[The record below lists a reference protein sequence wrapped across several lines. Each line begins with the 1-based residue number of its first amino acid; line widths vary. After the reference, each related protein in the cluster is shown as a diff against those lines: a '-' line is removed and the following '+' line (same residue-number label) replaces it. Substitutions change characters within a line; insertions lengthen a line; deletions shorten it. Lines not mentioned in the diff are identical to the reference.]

1 MSFLSTFPKL
11 LFTRGSSLNRLGYS
25 AFYNSTYYHPFSTKA
40 SKTVE
45 DDDGNVLSLEV
56 TEAAANRLKYMAKRD
71 NNPDQALRITVES
84 GGCHG
89 FQYLLDLTDK
99 YDLEEDVYG
108 FVYLLLAVFL
118 NTNSF
123 YSIFDRDGGKIVVDT
138 ISLGL
143 ISGSEIDFSEELI
156 GSTFKVKNNPH
167 AVSGCGCGTSFE
179 VKF

>member
-1 MSFLSTFPKL
+1 
-11 LFTRGSSLNRLGYS
+11 
-25 AFYNSTYYHPFSTKA
+25 
-40 SKTVE
+40 
-45 DDDGNVLSLEV
+45 
-56 TEAAANRLKYMAKRD
+56 MAKRD
-71 NNPDQALRITVES
+71 NSPNQALRITVES

-99 YDLEEDVYG
+99 VDPEEDV
-108 FVYLLLAVFL
+108 
-118 NTNSF
+118 
-123 YSIFDRDGGKIVVDT
+123 IFDRDGGKIVVDT